1 MNFLYPNML
10 WCLFALAIPIVIHL
24 FNFRRHK
31 IVYFSNTATL
41 KTIEQ
46 ENAKTK
52 KLKYIIALIMRM
64 LFIAGLVFA
73 FAYPYNPEQKLRTDD
88 ADNLVAV
95 YIDNSMSMHSQSSE
109 ISLIEDARSSARKMV
124 SNISPSQRFVLLTN
138 SHQPDNEYPMN
149 QDEMLMSVDAMQ
161 TEASPLMFN
170 NLYENLQMIMKRNC
184 FESASLFMYSDFQ
197 ENMMN
202 MEGLVADSAIQIVAM
217 PLASDYQQNIYI
229 DTVWLSSP
237 ILQKGLANEINVRI
251 VNESGKEINGLPV
264 NFEIDGK
271 SVAFNTIDI
280 PTNGKNDV
288 AMQFIINDDNH
299 GFISGTDAIHRVSS
313 YPASVSI
320 NDYPITFDDTYNFV
334 LNVRPIIK
342 IVELT
347 SNDSD
352 VKTRFIAS
360 QPSSPIVT
368 LFSNDSLFD
377 YHSVDPRRIDQQYL
391 SDCQMI
397 IIDGDANL
405 NETMWQTI
413 RDFANDGGSVVVFP
427 SEVFEGSNNS
437 EFSNDTLSIS
447 TIAFQHPFFDD
458 IFVNIPNNAD
468 LPKVYKHVQIDKKRF
483 HNTLSL
489 ISLQNGTSFFT
500 LSKIGSGNIFCFASQ
515 LGKDWTNFADNSLF
529 VPIMYKI
536 AMLGGQMSRLSY
548 TLGVDKDLT
557 INDLTAFSEGDIR
570 IHDEKGN
577 LEMIPM
583 VEMRNN
589 RALIRLYD
597 ELPGAGFYT
606 INKGDE
612 VIETTAWNDNRKE
625 SKMKF
630 LDREEVDKL
639 LKDKGLNVLAVMK
652 ANEIHSDDVM
662 EMMVRRSML
671 WKSFILLSLITMLI
685 EILVLRFWK

>member
-1 MNFLYPNML
+1 ML
-10 WCLFALAIPIVIHL
+10 FGLFALAIPIIIHL

-52 KLKYIIALIMRM
+52 KLKYIISLIMRM

-73 FAYPYNPEQKLRTDD
+73 FAYPYNPEQKLKVDD

-109 ISLIEDARSSARKMV
+109 ISLIEDARASARKIV

-138 SHQPDNEYPMN
+138 SRQPDNEYPMN
-149 QDEMLMSVDAMQ
+149 QDEMLMSIDAMQ
-161 TEASPLMFN
+161 TEASSMSFN
-170 NLYENLQMIMKRNC
+170 NLYENLQMIMKRNG
-184 FESASLFMYSDFQ
+184 FKSASLFMYSDFQ
-197 ENMMN
+197 DNMMSVD
-202 MEGLVADSAIQIVAM
+202 GLVADSAIQLVAM
-217 PLASDYQQNIYI
+217 PLKSDYQQNIYI

-237 ILQKGLANEINVRI
+237 ILQKGLANEINVRV
-251 VNESGKEINGLPV
+251 VNESGKDINGLPV

-280 PTNGKNDV
+280 PANGKNEV
-288 AMQFIINDDNH
+288 AMQFVLHD
-299 GFISGTDAIHRVSS
+299 SGENNAT
-313 YPASVSI
+313 VSI

-342 IVELT
+342 IVEL
-347 SNDSD
+347 SAGVGDLSI
-352 VKTRFIAS
+352 K
-360 QPSSPIVT
+360 T

-377 YHSVDPRRIDQQYL
+377 YQVMNPYRIDQQYL
-391 SDCQMI
+391 SDCQMVVV
-397 IIDGDANL
+397 DGEANL

-413 RDFANDGGSVVVFP
+413 IDFANNGGSVVVFP
-427 SEVFEGSNNS
+427 SEVSDKSNLS
-437 EFSNDTLSIS
+437 DDTLSIS
-447 TIAFQHPFFDD
+447 TISSHHEFFSD

-468 LPKVYKHVQIDKKRF
+468 LPRVYKHVQIDKKRF
-483 HNTLSL
+483 SNTLTL

-500 LSKIGSGNIFCFASQ
+500 LSKIGGGNVFSFASQ
-515 LGKDWTNFADNSLF
+515 FGKDWTNFADNALF
-529 VPIMYKI
+529 VPIMYKV
-536 AMLGGQMSRLSY
+536 AMLGGLGRLSY
-548 TLGVDKDLT
+548 TLGVDKDIL
-557 INDLTAFSEGDIR
+557 INDLTAFSDGDVRIR
-570 IHDEKGN
+570 DAQGSF
-577 LEMIPM
+577 EMIPI

-606 INKGDE
+606 VNKGDE
-612 VIETTAWNDNRKE
+612 VIETTAWNDSRKE

-652 ANEIHSDDVM
+652 ADEIHSNDMM

-671 WKSFILLSLITMLI
+671 WKSFIILALISLLI

>member
-1 MNFLYPNML
+1 MIFMRFLYPNML
-10 WCLFALAIPIVIHL
+10 FGLLALAIPIIIHL

-31 IVYFSNTATL
+31 VVYFSNTATL

-73 FAYPYNPEQKLRTDD
+73 FAYPYNPEQKLKTDD

-109 ISLIEDARSSARKMV
+109 ISLIEDARSSARALV
-124 SNISPSQRFVLLTN
+124 SNISPSQRFVLLNN
-138 SHQPDNEYPMN
+138 SRQLDNEYPMN
-149 QDEMLMSVDAMQ
+149 QDEMLMSIDAMQ

-170 NLYENLQMIMKRNC
+170 NLYENMQMIMKRNG
-184 FESASLFMYSDFQ
+184 FKSVSLFMYSDFQ

-202 MEGLVADSAIQIVAM
+202 MEGLVADSAIQLVVM

-237 ILQKGLANEINVRI
+237 ILQKGLANEINVRV
-251 VNESGKEINGLPV
+251 VNESGKDINGLPV

-280 PTNGKNDV
+280 PANGKNDI
-288 AMQFIINDDNH
+288 AMQFVL
-299 GFISGTDAIHRVSS
+299 GTDAIHRVSS
-313 YPASVSI
+313 YPATVSI

-347 SNDSD
+347 GVETHHGTSIQS
-352 VKTRFIAS
+352 I
-360 QPSSPIVT
+360 SPIAT

-377 YHSVDPRRIDQQYL
+377 YNVMNPYRIDQQYL
-391 SDCQMI
+391 ADCQMV

-405 NETMWQTI
+405 NETMWQNI
-413 RDFANDGGSVVVFP
+413 IDFANDGGSVVIFP
-427 SEVFEGSNNS
+427 SEVS
-437 EFSNDTLSIS
+437 EHYESSDFSDDTLSIS
-447 TIAFQHPFFDD
+447 TIASQHEFFND

-468 LPKVYKHVQIDKKRF
+468 FPKVYKHVQIDKKRF
-483 HNTLSL
+483 VNTLTL

-515 LGKDWTNFADNSLF
+515 LSKDWTNFSDNSLF

-536 AMLGGQMSRLSY
+536 AMLGGQMGRLSY
-548 TLGVDKDLT
+548 TLGVDKDIT
-557 INDLTAFSEGDIR
+557 INNLNAFSEGDIR
-570 IHDEKGN
+570 IRDAQGN
-577 LEMIPM
+577 FEMIPM

-597 ELPGAGFYT
+597 ELPGAGIYT

-630 LDREEVDKL
+630 LDREEIDKL
-639 LKDKGLNVLAVMK
+639 LQYNGLNVLAVMK
-652 ANEIHSDDVM
+652 SDEIRSADVM
-662 EMMVRRSML
+662 ETMVRRSML
-671 WKSFILLSLITMLI
+671 WKSFILISLITLLI

>member
-1 MNFLYPNML
+1 MSFLYPNML
-10 WCLFALAIPIVIHL
+10 WCLFALAIPIIIHL

-73 FAYPYNPEQKLRTDD
+73 FAYPYNPEQKLKTDD

-95 YIDNSMSMHSQSSE
+95 YIDNSMSMHSQSSD
-109 ISLIEDARSSARKMV
+109 ISLIEDARASARALV

-138 SHQPDNEYPMN
+138 SRQLDNEYPMN
-149 QDEMLMSVDAMQ
+149 QDEMLMSIDAMQ
-161 TEASPLMFN
+161 TEASPLTFN
-170 NLYENLQMIMKRNC
+170 NLYENLQMIMKRNG
-184 FESASLFMYSDFQ
+184 FKSASLFMYSDFQ

-202 MEGLVADSAIQIVAM
+202 MDDLVADSAIQIVAM

-237 ILQKGLANEINVRI
+237 VLQTGLANEVNARI
-251 VNESGKEINGLPV
+251 VNESAKDVNGLPV
-264 NFEIDGK
+264 YLEIAGS
-271 SVAFNTIDI
+271 SVAFTTVDI
-280 PTNGKNDV
+280 SANGKNEV
-288 AMQFIINDDNH
+288 AMQFVLNE
-299 GFISGTDAIHRVSS
+299 SGEKDAT
-313 YPASVSI
+313 VSI
-320 NDYPITFDDTYNFV
+320 NDYPITFDDAYNFV

-342 IVELT
+342 IVELST
-347 SNDSD
+347 GTGDLA
-352 VKTRFIAS
+352 I
-360 QPSSPIVT
+360 QT
-368 LFSNDSLFD
+368 LFENDSLFD
-377 YHSVDPRRIDQQYL
+377 YHNVDPRRIDQQYL

-397 IIDGDANL
+397 IVDSDANL
-405 NETMWQTI
+405 NEIMWQSI
-413 RDFANDGGSVVVFP
+413 IDFAYNGGSVVVFP
-427 SEVFEGSNNS
+427 LETSDNSNSS

-447 TIAFQHPFFDD
+447 HVASQHEFFSD

-468 LPKVYKHVQIDKKRF
+468 LPNVYKHVQIDKKRF
-483 HNTLSL
+483 SNTLTL

-500 LSKIGSGNIFCFASQ
+500 LSKIGNGNIYCFASQ

-536 AMLGGQMSRLSY
+536 AMLGGQMNRLSY
-548 TLGVDKDLT
+548 TLGVDKDIT

-570 IHDEKGN
+570 IRDDKGN
-577 LEMIPM
+577 FEMIPM

-606 INKGDE
+606 INKGDD
-612 VIETTAWNDNRKE
+612 VIETTAWNENRKE

-630 LDREEVDKL
+630 LDRGEVDKL
-639 LKDKGLNVLAVMK
+639 LKDNGLNVLAVMK
-652 ANEIHSDDVM
+652 ADEIHSDDVM
-662 EMMVRRSML
+662 EMMIRRSML

>member
-1 MNFLYPNML
+1 ML
-10 WCLFALAIPIVIHL
+10 FGLFALAIPIIIHL

-52 KLKYIIALIMRM
+52 KLKYIISLIMRM

-73 FAYPYNPEQKLRTDD
+73 FAYPYNPEQKLKVDD

-109 ISLIEDARSSARKMV
+109 ISLIEDARASARKIV

-138 SHQPDNEYPMN
+138 SRQPDNEYPMN
-149 QDEMLMSVDAMQ
+149 QDEMLMSIDAMQ
-161 TEASPLMFN
+161 TEASPMSFN
-170 NLYENLQMIMKRNC
+170 NLYENLQMIMKRNG
-184 FESASLFMYSDFQ
+184 FKSASLFMYSDFQ
-197 ENMMN
+197 DNMMRVD
-202 MEGLVADSAIQIVAM
+202 GLVADSAIQLVAM
-217 PLASDYQQNIYI
+217 PLKSDYQQNIYI

-237 ILQKGLANEINVRI
+237 ILQKGLANEINVRV
-251 VNESGKEINGLPV
+251 VNESGKDINGLPV

-280 PTNGKNDV
+280 PANGKNEV
-288 AMQFIINDDNH
+288 AMQFVLHD
-299 GFISGTDAIHRVSS
+299 SGENNAT
-313 YPASVSI
+313 VSI

-342 IVELT
+342 IVEL
-347 SNDSD
+347 SAGVGDLSI
-352 VKTRFIAS
+352 K
-360 QPSSPIVT
+360 T

-377 YHSVDPRRIDQQYL
+377 YQVMNPYRIDQQYL
-391 SDCQMI
+391 SDCQMVVV
-397 IIDGDANL
+397 DGDANL

-413 RDFANDGGSVVVFP
+413 IDFANNGGSVVVFP
-427 SEVFEGSNNS
+427 SEVSDKSNLS
-437 EFSNDTLSIS
+437 DDTLSIS
-447 TIAFQHPFFDD
+447 TISSHHDFFSD

-468 LPKVYKHVQIDKKRF
+468 LPRVYKHVQIDKKRF
-483 HNTLSL
+483 YNTLTL

-500 LSKIGSGNIFCFASQ
+500 LSKIGGGNVFSFASQ
-515 LGKDWTNFADNSLF
+515 FGKDWTNFADNALF
-529 VPIMYKI
+529 VPIMYKV
-536 AMLGGQMSRLSY
+536 AMLGGQMGRLSY
-548 TLGVDKDLT
+548 TLGVDKDIL
-557 INDLTAFSEGDIR
+557 INDLTAFSDGDVRIR
-570 IHDEKGN
+570 DAQGSF
-577 LEMIPM
+577 EMIPI

-606 INKGDE
+606 VNKGDE
-612 VIETTAWNDNRKE
+612 VIETTAWNDSRKE

-652 ANEIHSDDVM
+652 ADEIHSNDMM

-671 WKSFILLSLITMLI
+671 WKSFIILALISLLI

>member
-1 MNFLYPNML
+1 ML
-10 WCLFALAIPIVIHL
+10 FGLFALAIPIIIHL

-52 KLKYIIALIMRM
+52 KLKYIISLIMRM

-73 FAYPYNPEQKLRTDD
+73 FAYPYNPEQKLKTDD

-109 ISLIEDARSSARKMV
+109 ISLIEDARASARKIV

-138 SHQPDNEYPMN
+138 SRQPDNEYPMN
-149 QDEMLMSVDAMQ
+149 QDEMLMSIDAIQ
-161 TEASPLMFN
+161 TEASPMSLN
-170 NLYENLQMIMKRNC
+170 NLYENLQMIMKRNG
-184 FESASLFMYSDFQ
+184 FKSASLFMYSDFQ
-197 ENMMN
+197 DNMMSVD
-202 MEGLVADSAIQIVAM
+202 GLVADSAIQLVAM
-217 PLASDYQQNIYI
+217 PLKSDYQQNIYI

-237 ILQKGLANEINVRI
+237 ILQKGLANEINVRV
-251 VNESGKEINGLPV
+251 VNESGKDINGLPV

-280 PTNGKNDV
+280 PANGKNEV
-288 AMQFIINDDNH
+288 AMQFVLHD
-299 GFISGTDAIHRVSS
+299 SGENNAT
-313 YPASVSI
+313 VSI

-342 IVELT
+342 IVEL
-347 SNDSD
+347 SAGVGDLSI
-352 VKTRFIAS
+352 K
-360 QPSSPIVT
+360 T

-377 YHSVDPRRIDQQYL
+377 YQVMNPYRIDQQYL
-391 SDCQMI
+391 SDCQMVVV
-397 IIDGDANL
+397 DGDANL

-413 RDFANDGGSVVVFP
+413 IDFANNGGSVVVFP
-427 SEVFEGSNNS
+427 SEVSDKSNLS
-437 EFSNDTLSIS
+437 DDTLSIS
-447 TIAFQHPFFDD
+447 TISSHHEFFSD

-468 LPKVYKHVQIDKKRF
+468 LPRVYKHVQIDKKRF
-483 HNTLSL
+483 SNTLTL

-500 LSKIGSGNIFCFASQ
+500 LSKIGGGNVFSFASQ
-515 LGKDWTNFADNSLF
+515 FGKDWTNFADNALF
-529 VPIMYKI
+529 VPIMYKV
-536 AMLGGQMSRLSY
+536 AMLGGQMGRLSY
-548 TLGVDKDLT
+548 TLGVDKDIL
-557 INDLTAFSEGDIR
+557 INDLTAFSDGDVRIR
-570 IHDEKGN
+570 DAQGSF
-577 LEMIPM
+577 EMIPI

-606 INKGDE
+606 VNKGDE
-612 VIETTAWNDNRKE
+612 VIETTAWNDSRKE

-630 LDREEVDKL
+630 LDREEVEKL

-652 ANEIHSDDVM
+652 ADEIHSNDMM

-671 WKSFILLSLITMLI
+671 WKSFIILALISLLI

>member
-1 MNFLYPNML
+1 MSFLYPNIL
-10 WCLFALAIPIVIHL
+10 WCLFALAIPIIIHL

-73 FAYPYNPEQKLRTDD
+73 FAYPYNPEQKLKTDD

-95 YIDNSMSMHSQSSE
+95 YIDNSMSMQSQSSE
-109 ISLIEDARSSARKMV
+109 ISLIEDARASARKIV

-138 SHQPDNEYPMN
+138 SRQPDNEYPMN
-149 QDEMLMSVDAMQ
+149 QDEMLMSIDAMQ
-161 TEASPLMFN
+161 TESSPMSFN
-170 NLYENLQMIMKRNC
+170 NLYENLQMIMKRNG
-184 FESASLFMYSDFQ
+184 FKSASLFMYSDFQ
-197 ENMMN
+197 DNMMN
-202 MEGLVADSAIQIVAM
+202 MDGLVADSAIQLVAM
-217 PLASDYQQNIYI
+217 PLKSDYQQNIYI

-237 ILQKGLANEINVRI
+237 VLQSGLANEVNARI
-251 VNESGKEINGLPV
+251 VNESAKDVNGLPV
-264 NFEIDGK
+264 YLEIAGS
-271 SVAFNTIDI
+271 SVAFTTVDI
-280 PTNGKNDV
+280 PANGKNDI
-288 AMQFIINDDNH
+288 AMQFVLNE
-299 GFISGTDAIHRVSS
+299 SGEKNAT
-313 YPASVSI
+313 VSI
-320 NDYPITFDDTYNFV
+320 NDYPITFDDIYNFV

-342 IVELT
+342 IVEL
-347 SNDSD
+347 SAGAGDLA
-352 VKTRFIAS
+352 I
-360 QPSSPIVT
+360 QT
-368 LFSNDSLFD
+368 LFENDSLFE
-377 YHSVDPRRIDQQYL
+377 YHTISPYRIDQQSL
-391 SDCQMI
+391 SDCQMV

-413 RDFANDGGSVVVFP
+413 IDFANDGGSVIVFP
-427 SEVFEGSNNS
+427 SEGSEHSNVS

-447 TIAFQHPFFDD
+447 TIASHHEFFND

-468 LPKVYKHVQIDKKRF
+468 LPKVFKHVQIDKKRF
-483 HNTLSL
+483 SNSLML

-500 LSKIGSGNIFCFASQ
+500 LSKIGRGNVFCFASQ
-515 LGKDWTNFADNSLF
+515 LGKDWTNFADNALF

-536 AMLGGQMSRLSY
+536 AMLGGQMSQLSY
-548 TLGVDKDLT
+548 TLGVDKDIM
-557 INDLTAFSEGDIR
+557 INDLTAFSEGDVRIR
-570 IHDEKGN
+570 DAQGN
-577 LEMIPM
+577 FEMIPM
-583 VEMRNN
+583 VDMRNN

-612 VIETTAWNDNRKE
+612 VIETTAWNDSRKE

-630 LDREEVDKL
+630 SDREEVDKI
-639 LKDKGLNVLAVMK
+639 LKDNGLNVLAVMK
-652 ANEIHSDDVM
+652 ADEIHSNDVM

-671 WKSFILLSLITMLI
+671 WKSFILLSLISLLI

>member
-1 MNFLYPNML
+1 MSFLYPNML
-10 WCLFALAIPIVIHL
+10 WCLFALAIPIIIHL

-64 LFIAGLVFA
+64 LFTAGLVFA
-73 FAYPYNPEQKLRTDD
+73 FAYPYNPEQKLKTDD

-109 ISLIEDARSSARKMV
+109 ISLIEDARSSARALV
-124 SNISPSQRFVLLTN
+124 SNTSPSQRFVLLTN
-138 SHQPDNEYPMN
+138 SRQLDNEYPMN
-149 QDEMLMSVDAMQ
+149 QDEMLMSIDAMQ
-161 TEASPLMFN
+161 TEASPLTFN
-170 NLYENLQMIMKRNC
+170 NLYENLQMIMKRNG
-184 FESASLFMYSDFQ
+184 FKSASLFIYSDFQ

-202 MEGLVADSAIQIVAM
+202 MDGLVADSAIQIVAM

-237 ILQKGLANEINVRI
+237 VLQTELANEVNVRV
-251 VNESGKEINGLPV
+251 VNESAKDVNGLPV
-264 NFEIDGK
+264 YLEIAGS
-271 SVAFNTIDI
+271 SVAFTTVDI
-280 PTNGKNDV
+280 PANGKNEV
-288 AMQFIINDDNH
+288 SMQFVLNE
-299 GFISGTDAIHRVSS
+299 SGEKDAT
-313 YPASVSI
+313 VSI

-342 IVELT
+342 IVELST
-347 SNDSD
+347 GTGDLA
-352 VKTRFIAS
+352 I
-360 QPSSPIVT
+360 QT
-368 LFSNDSLFD
+368 LFENDSLFD
-377 YHSVDPRRIDQQYL
+377 YHYVDPRRIDQQYL

-397 IIDGDANL
+397 IVDGDANL

-413 RDFANDGGSVVVFP
+413 IDFANDGGSVVMFP
-427 SEVFEGSNNS
+427 SENSDNSNVS

-447 TIAFQHPFFDD
+447 HIASQHEFFSD

-468 LPKVYKHVQIDKKRF
+468 LPNVYKHVQIDKKRF
-483 HNTLSL
+483 SNTLTL

-500 LSKIGSGNIFCFASQ
+500 LSKIGSGNIFNFASQ
-515 LGKDWTNFADNSLF
+515 LGKDWTNFADNSLL
-529 VPIMYKI
+529 VPIMYKV
-536 AMLGGQMSRLSY
+536 AMLGGQMNRLSY
-548 TLGVDKDLT
+548 TLGVDKDIT

-570 IHDEKGN
+570 IRDDRGN
-577 LEMIPM
+577 FEMIPM

-606 INKGDE
+606 INKGDD

-625 SKMKF
+625 SKMNF

-639 LKDKGLNVLAVMK
+639 LKDNGLNVLAVMK
-652 ANEIHSDDVM
+652 ADEIHSNDVM

>member
-1 MNFLYPNML
+1 ML
-10 WCLFALAIPIVIHL
+10 FGLFALAIPIIIHL

-52 KLKYIIALIMRM
+52 KLKYIISLIMRM

-73 FAYPYNPEQKLRTDD
+73 FAYPYNPEQKLKVDD

-109 ISLIEDARSSARKMV
+109 ISLIEDARASARKIV

-138 SHQPDNEYPMN
+138 SRQPDNEYPMN
-149 QDEMLMSVDAMQ
+149 QDEMLMSIDAMQ
-161 TEASPLMFN
+161 TEASPMSFN
-170 NLYENLQMIMKRNC
+170 NLYENLQMIMKRNG
-184 FESASLFMYSDFQ
+184 FKSASLFMYSDFQ
-197 ENMMN
+197 DNMMIVD
-202 MEGLVADSAIQIVAM
+202 GLVADSAIQLVAM
-217 PLASDYQQNIYI
+217 PLKSDYQQNTYI

-237 ILQKGLANEINVRI
+237 ILQKGLANEINVRV
-251 VNESGKEINGLPV
+251 VNESGKDINGLPV

-271 SVAFNTIDI
+271 SVAFNTIDV
-280 PTNGKNDV
+280 PANGKNEV
-288 AMQFIINDDNH
+288 AMQFVLHD
-299 GFISGTDAIHRVSS
+299 SGENNAT
-313 YPASVSI
+313 VSI

-342 IVELT
+342 IVEL
-347 SNDSD
+347 SAGVGDLSI
-352 VKTRFIAS
+352 K
-360 QPSSPIVT
+360 T

-377 YHSVDPRRIDQQYL
+377 YQVMNPYRIDQQYL
-391 SDCQMI
+391 SDCQMVVV
-397 IIDGDANL
+397 DGDANL

-413 RDFANDGGSVVVFP
+413 IDFANNGGSVVVFP
-427 SEVFEGSNNS
+427 SEVSDKSNLS
-437 EFSNDTLSIS
+437 DDTLSIS
-447 TIAFQHPFFDD
+447 TISSHHEFFSD

-483 HNTLSL
+483 SNTLTL

-500 LSKIGSGNIFCFASQ
+500 LSKIGGGNVFSFASQ
-515 LGKDWTNFADNSLF
+515 FGKDWTNFADNALF
-529 VPIMYKI
+529 VPIMYKV
-536 AMLGGQMSRLSY
+536 AMLGGQMGRLSY
-548 TLGVDKDLT
+548 TLGVDKDIL
-557 INDLTAFSEGDIR
+557 INDLTAFSDGDVRIR
-570 IHDEKGN
+570 DAQGSF
-577 LEMIPM
+577 EMIPI

-612 VIETTAWNDNRKE
+612 IIDKTAWNDNRKE

-639 LKDKGLNVLAVMK
+639 LKDNSLNVLAVMK
-652 ANEIHSDDVM
+652 SDEIHSNDVM
-662 EMMVRRSML
+662 EMMIHRSMM
-671 WKSFILLSLITMLI
+671 WKSFILLSLISLLI

>member
-1 MNFLYPNML
+1 M
-10 WCLFALAIPIVIHL
+10 
-24 FNFRRHK
+24 
-31 IVYFSNTATL
+31 YFSNTATL

-73 FAYPYNPEQKLRTDD
+73 FAYPYNPEQKLKTDD

-95 YIDNSMSMHSQSSE
+95 YIDNSMSMHGQSSE
-109 ISLIEDARSSARKMV
+109 ISLIEDARSSARALV

-138 SHQPDNEYPMN
+138 SRQLDNEYPMN
-149 QDEMLMSVDAMQ
+149 QDEMLMSIDAMQ
-161 TEASPLMFN
+161 TEASPLTFN
-170 NLYENLQMIMKRNC
+170 NLYENLQMIMKRNG
-184 FESASLFMYSDFQ
+184 FKSASLFVYSDFQ

-202 MEGLVADSAIQIVAM
+202 MDGLVADSAIQIVAM
-217 PLASDYQQNIYI
+217 PLKSDYQQNIYI

-237 ILQKGLANEINVRI
+237 ILQKDLANEINVRV
-251 VNESGKEINGLPV
+251 VNESEKDINGLPV

-280 PTNGKNDV
+280 HANGKNDI
-288 AMQFIINDDNH
+288 AMQFVLIE
-299 GFISGTDAIHRVSS
+299 SGEKTAV
-313 YPASVSI
+313 VSI

-342 IVELT
+342 IVELST
-347 SNDSD
+347 S
-352 VKTRFIAS
+352 TGCLAI
-360 QPSSPIVT
+360 QT

-377 YHSVDPRRIDQQYL
+377 YHVMNPYRIDQQYL
-391 SDCQMI
+391 YDCKMV

-405 NETMWQTI
+405 NETMWKEI
-413 RDFANDGGSVVVFP
+413 VDFANNGGSVVVFP
-427 SEVFEGSNNS
+427 SEVSAQSEVS

-447 TIAFQHPFFDD
+447 TIASNHEFFND
-458 IFVNIPNNAD
+458 IFVNIPHNAD

-483 HNTLSL
+483 SNTLTL

-500 LSKIGSGNIFCFASQ
+500 LSKIGSGTIFSFASQ

-536 AMLGGQMSRLSY
+536 AMLGGQMGRLSY
-548 TLGVDKDLT
+548 TLGIDKDII

-570 IHDEKGN
+570 IRDAQGN
-577 LEMIPM
+577 FEMIPM

-589 RALIRLYD
+589 RALMRLYD

-612 VIETTAWNDNRKE
+612 IIETTAWNDNRKE

-630 LDREEVDKL
+630 LDREEIDKL
-639 LKDKGLNVLAVMK
+639 LKDNGLNVLAVMK
-652 ANEIHSDDVM
+652 ADEIHSDDVM
-662 EMMVRRSML
+662 EMMIRRSMM

>member
-1 MNFLYPNML
+1 ML
-10 WCLFALAIPIVIHL
+10 FGLFALAIPIIIHL

-52 KLKYIIALIMRM
+52 KLKYIISLIMRM

-73 FAYPYNPEQKLRTDD
+73 FAYSYNPEQKLKVDD

-109 ISLIEDARSSARKMV
+109 ISLIEDARASARKIV

-138 SHQPDNEYPMN
+138 SRQPDNEYPMN
-149 QDEMLMSVDAMQ
+149 QDEMLMSIDAMQ
-161 TEASPLMFN
+161 TEASPMSFN
-170 NLYENLQMIMKRNC
+170 NLYENLQMIMKRNG
-184 FESASLFMYSDFQ
+184 FKSASLFMYSDFQ
-197 ENMMN
+197 DNMMSVD
-202 MEGLVADSAIQIVAM
+202 GLVADSAIQLVAM
-217 PLASDYQQNIYI
+217 PLKSDYQQNIYI

-237 ILQKGLANEINVRI
+237 ILQKGLANEINVRV
-251 VNESGKEINGLPV
+251 VNESGKDINGLPV

-280 PTNGKNDV
+280 PANGKNEV
-288 AMQFIINDDNH
+288 AMQFVLHD
-299 GFISGTDAIHRVSS
+299 SGENNAT
-313 YPASVSI
+313 VSI

-342 IVELT
+342 IVEL
-347 SNDSD
+347 SAGVGDLSI
-352 VKTRFIAS
+352 K
-360 QPSSPIVT
+360 T

-377 YHSVDPRRIDQQYL
+377 YQVMNPYRIDQQFL
-391 SDCQMI
+391 SDCQMVVV
-397 IIDGDANL
+397 DGEANL
-405 NETMWQTI
+405 NETMWKTI
-413 RDFANDGGSVVVFP
+413 IDFANNGGSVVVFP
-427 SEVFEGSNNS
+427 SEVSDKSNLS
-437 EFSNDTLSIS
+437 DDTLSIS
-447 TIAFQHPFFDD
+447 TISSHHEFFSD

-483 HNTLSL
+483 SNTLTL

-500 LSKIGSGNIFCFASQ
+500 LSKIGGGNVFGFASQ
-515 LGKDWTNFADNSLF
+515 FGKDWTNFADNALF
-529 VPIMYKI
+529 VPIMYKV
-536 AMLGGQMSRLSY
+536 AMLGGQMGRLSY
-548 TLGVDKDLT
+548 TLGVDKDIL
-557 INDLTAFSEGDIR
+557 INDLTAFSDGDVRIR
-570 IHDEKGN
+570 DAQGGF
-577 LEMIPM
+577 EMIPI

-606 INKGDE
+606 VNKGDE
-612 VIETTAWNDNRKE
+612 VIETTAWNDSRKE

-652 ANEIHSDDVM
+652 ADEIHSNDMM

-671 WKSFILLSLITMLI
+671 WKSFIILALISLLI
-685 EILVLRFWK
+685 EILVF

>member
-1 MNFLYPNML
+1 MRFLYPNIL
-10 WCLFALAIPIVIHL
+10 WCLFALAIPIIIHL

-64 LFIAGLVFA
+64 LFVAGLVFA
-73 FAYPYNPEQKLRTDD
+73 FAYPYNPEQKLKTDD

-109 ISLIEDARSSARKMV
+109 FSLIEDARASARALV

-138 SHQPDNEYPMN
+138 SRQLDNEYPMN
-149 QDEMLMSVDAMQ
+149 QDEMLMSIDAMQ
-161 TEASPLMFN
+161 TEASPLTFN
-170 NLYENLQMIMKRNC
+170 NLYENLQMIMKRNG
-184 FESASLFMYSDFQ
+184 FKSASLFMYSDFQ
-197 ENMMN
+197 DNMMD
-202 MEGLVADSAIQIVAM
+202 MDGLVADSAIQLVAM

-237 ILQKGLANEINVRI
+237 ILQKGLANEINVRVI
-251 VNESGKEINGLPV
+251 NESAKDINGLPV

-280 PTNGKNDV
+280 HANGKNEV
-288 AMQFIINDDNH
+288 AMQFVLNE
-299 GFISGTDAIHRVSS
+299 SGEKTA
-313 YPASVSI
+313 AVSI
-320 NDYPITFDDTYNFV
+320 NDYPITFDDAYNFV
-334 LNVRPIIK
+334 LSVRPIIK
-342 IVELT
+342 IVEL
-347 SNDSD
+347 SD
-352 VKTRFIAS
+352 AAGDLAI
-360 QPSSPIVT
+360 QT

-377 YHSVDPRRIDQQYL
+377 FHIMNPYRIDQQYL
-391 SDCQMI
+391 SDCQMVI
-397 IIDGDANL
+397 VDGDANL

-413 RDFANDGGSVVVFP
+413 IDFANDGGSVVVFP
-427 SEVFEGSNNS
+427 SDVS
-437 EFSNDTLSIS
+437 EIYDDTLSIS
-447 TIAFQHPFFDD
+447 AIASQHAFFSD

-468 LPKVYKHVQIDKKRF
+468 LPKVYKHAQIDKKQF
-483 HNTLSL
+483 SNTLTL
-489 ISLQNGTSFFT
+489 ISLQNATSFFT
-500 LSKIGSGNIFCFASQ
+500 LSKIGSGNVFSFASQ
-515 LGKDWTNFADNSLF
+515 LGKEWTNFADNSLF

-536 AMLGGQMSRLSY
+536 AMTGGQMSRLSY
-548 TLGVDKDLT
+548 TLGADKDIT

-570 IHDEKGN
+570 IRDEKGN
-577 LEMIPM
+577 FEMIPM

-630 LDREEVDKL
+630 LDREEVDKI
-639 LKDKGLNVLAVMK
+639 LKDNGLNVLAVMK
-652 ANEIHSDDVM
+652 ADEIHSNDVM
-662 EMMVRRSML
+662 EMMVRRSMM
-671 WKSFILLSLITMLI
+671 WKSFIILSLISLLI

>member
-1 MNFLYPNML
+1 MSFLYPNML
-10 WCLFALAIPIVIHL
+10 WCLFALAIPIIIHL

-73 FAYPYNPEQKLRTDD
+73 FAYPYNPEQKLKTDD

-109 ISLIEDARSSARKMV
+109 ISLIEDARSSARALV

-138 SHQPDNEYPMN
+138 SRQIGNEYPMN
-149 QDEMLMSVDAMQ
+149 QDEMLMSIDAMQ

-170 NLYENLQMIMKRNC
+170 NLYENLQMIMKRNG
-184 FESASLFMYSDFQ
+184 FKSASLFMYSDFQ

-202 MEGLVADSAIQIVAM
+202 MDGLAADSAIQIVAM
-217 PLASDYQQNIYI
+217 PLKSDYQQNIYI

-237 ILQKGLANEINVRI
+237 VLQTGLANEVNVRV
-251 VNESGKEINGLPV
+251 VNEIAKDVNGLPV
-264 NFEIDGK
+264 YLEIAGS
-271 SVAFNTIDI
+271 SVAFTTVDI
-280 PTNGKNDV
+280 PANGKNEV
-288 AMQFIINDDNH
+288 SMQFVLND
-299 GFISGTDAIHRVSS
+299 SGEKDAT
-313 YPASVSI
+313 VSI

-334 LNVRPIIK
+334 LNVRPVIK
-342 IVELT
+342 IVELSIGT
-347 SNDSD
+347 GDLA
-352 VKTRFIAS
+352 I
-360 QPSSPIVT
+360 QT
-368 LFSNDSLFD
+368 LFENDSLFD
-377 YHSVDPRRIDQQYL
+377 YHYVDPRRIDQQYL
-391 SDCQMI
+391 TDCQMI
-397 IIDGDANL
+397 IVDGDANL

-413 RDFANDGGSVVVFP
+413 IDFANDGGSVVVFP
-427 SEVFEGSNNS
+427 SENSDNSNVS
-437 EFSNDTLSIS
+437 EFSNDTISIS
-447 TIAFQHPFFDD
+447 HIASQHEFFSD

-468 LPKVYKHVQIDKKRF
+468 LPNVYKHVQIDKKRF
-483 HNTLSL
+483 YNTLTL

-500 LSKIGSGNIFCFASQ
+500 LSKIGSGNIFNFASQ

-536 AMLGGQMSRLSY
+536 AMLGGQMNRLSY
-548 TLGVDKDLT
+548 TLGVDKDIT
-557 INDLTAFSEGDIR
+557 INDLTAFSEDDIR
-570 IHDEKGN
+570 IRDDKGN
-577 LEMIPM
+577 FEMIPM

-606 INKGDE
+606 INKGDD
-612 VIETTAWNDNRKE
+612 VIETTAWNENRKE

-630 LDREEVDKL
+630 LDRGEVDKL
-639 LKDKGLNVLAVMK
+639 LKDNGLNVLAVMK
-652 ANEIHSDDVM
+652 ADEIHSNDVM

>member
-1 MNFLYPNML
+1 ML
-10 WCLFALAIPIVIHL
+10 FGLFALAIPIIIHL

-52 KLKYIIALIMRM
+52 KLKYIISLIMRM

-73 FAYPYNPEQKLRTDD
+73 FAYPYNPEQKLKVDD

-109 ISLIEDARSSARKMV
+109 ISLIEDARASARKIV

-138 SHQPDNEYPMN
+138 SRQPDNEYPMN
-149 QDEMLMSVDAMQ
+149 QDEMLMSIDAMQ
-161 TEASPLMFN
+161 TEASPMSFN
-170 NLYENLQMIMKRNC
+170 NLYENLQMIMKRNG
-184 FESASLFMYSDFQ
+184 FKSASLFMYSDFQ
-197 ENMMN
+197 DNMMRVD
-202 MEGLVADSAIQIVAM
+202 GLVADSAIQLVAM
-217 PLASDYQQNIYI
+217 PLKSDYQQNIYI

-237 ILQKGLANEINVRI
+237 ILQKGLANEINVRV
-251 VNESGKEINGLPV
+251 VNESGKDINGLPV
-264 NFEIDGK
+264 NFEIDSK

-280 PTNGKNDV
+280 PANDKNEV
-288 AMQFIINDDNH
+288 AMQFVLHD
-299 GFISGTDAIHRVSS
+299 SGENNAT
-313 YPASVSI
+313 VSI

-342 IVELT
+342 IVEL
-347 SNDSD
+347 SAGVGDLSI
-352 VKTRFIAS
+352 K
-360 QPSSPIVT
+360 T

-377 YHSVDPRRIDQQYL
+377 YQVMNPYRIDQQYL
-391 SDCQMI
+391 SDCQMVVV
-397 IIDGDANL
+397 DGDANL

-413 RDFANDGGSVVVFP
+413 IDFANNGGSVVVFP
-427 SEVFEGSNNS
+427 SEVSDKSNLS
-437 EFSNDTLSIS
+437 DDTLSIS
-447 TIAFQHPFFDD
+447 TISSHHEFFSD

-468 LPKVYKHVQIDKKRF
+468 LPRVYKHVQIDKKRF
-483 HNTLSL
+483 YNTLTL

-500 LSKIGSGNIFCFASQ
+500 LSKIGGGNVFSFASQ
-515 LGKDWTNFADNSLF
+515 FGKDWTNFADNALF
-529 VPIMYKI
+529 VPIMYKV
-536 AMLGGQMSRLSY
+536 AMLGGQMGRLSY
-548 TLGVDKDLT
+548 TLGVDKDIL
-557 INDLTAFSEGDIR
+557 INDLTAFSDGDVRIR
-570 IHDEKGN
+570 DAQGSF
-577 LEMIPM
+577 EMIPM

-606 INKGDE
+606 VNKGDE
-612 VIETTAWNDNRKE
+612 VIETTAWNDSRKE

-652 ANEIHSDDVM
+652 ADEIHSNDMM

-671 WKSFILLSLITMLI
+671 WKSFIILALISLLI

>member
-1 MNFLYPNML
+1 ML
-10 WCLFALAIPIVIHL
+10 FGLFALAIPIIIHL

-52 KLKYIIALIMRM
+52 KLKYIISLIMRM

-73 FAYPYNPEQKLRTDD
+73 FAYPYNPEQKLKVDV

-109 ISLIEDARSSARKMV
+109 ISLIEDARASARKIV

-138 SHQPDNEYPMN
+138 SRQPDNEYPMN
-149 QDEMLMSVDAMQ
+149 QDEMLMSIDAMQ
-161 TEASPLMFN
+161 TEASPMSFN
-170 NLYENLQMIMKRNC
+170 NLYENLQMIMKRNG
-184 FESASLFMYSDFQ
+184 FKSASLFMYSDFQ
-197 ENMMN
+197 DNMMSVD
-202 MEGLVADSAIQIVAM
+202 GLVADSAIQLVAM
-217 PLASDYQQNIYI
+217 PLKSDYQQNIYI

-237 ILQKGLANEINVRI
+237 ILQKGLANEINVRV
-251 VNESGKEINGLPV
+251 VNESGKDINGLPV
-264 NFEIDGK
+264 NFEIDSK

-280 PTNGKNDV
+280 PANGKNEV
-288 AMQFIINDDNH
+288 AMQFVLHD
-299 GFISGTDAIHRVSS
+299 SGENNAT
-313 YPASVSI
+313 VSI

-342 IVELT
+342 IVEL
-347 SNDSD
+347 SAGVGDLSI
-352 VKTRFIAS
+352 K
-360 QPSSPIVT
+360 T

-377 YHSVDPRRIDQQYL
+377 YQVMNPYRIDQQYL
-391 SDCQMI
+391 SDCQMVVV
-397 IIDGDANL
+397 DGDANL

-413 RDFANDGGSVVVFP
+413 IDFANNGGSVVVFP
-427 SEVFEGSNNS
+427 SEVSDKSNLS
-437 EFSNDTLSIS
+437 DDTLSIS
-447 TIAFQHPFFDD
+447 TISSHHEFFSD

-483 HNTLSL
+483 SNTLTL

-500 LSKIGSGNIFCFASQ
+500 LSKIGGGNVFSFASQ
-515 LGKDWTNFADNSLF
+515 FGKDWTNFADNALF
-529 VPIMYKI
+529 VPIMYKV
-536 AMLGGQMSRLSY
+536 AMLGGQMGRLSY
-548 TLGVDKDLT
+548 TLGVDKDIL
-557 INDLTAFSEGDIR
+557 INDLTAFSDGDVRIR
-570 IHDEKGN
+570 DAQGSF
-577 LEMIPM
+577 EMIPI

-606 INKGDE
+606 VNKGDE
-612 VIETTAWNDNRKE
+612 VIETTAWNDSRKE

-652 ANEIHSDDVM
+652 ADEIHSNDMM

-671 WKSFILLSLITMLI
+671 WKSFIILALISLLI

>member
-1 MNFLYPNML
+1 M
-10 WCLFALAIPIVIHL
+10 
-24 FNFRRHK
+24 
-31 IVYFSNTATL
+31 YFSNTATL

-52 KLKYIIALIMRM
+52 KLKYIIALIMRV
-64 LFIAGLVFA
+64 LFIVGLVFA
-73 FAYPYNPEQKLRTDD
+73 FAYPYNPEQKLKTDD

-109 ISLIEDARSSARKMV
+109 ISLIEDARSSARALV
-124 SNISPSQRFVLLTN
+124 SNISHSQRFVLLTN
-138 SHQPDNEYPMN
+138 SRQLDNEYPMN
-149 QDEMLMSVDAMQ
+149 QDEMLMSIDAMQ

-170 NLYENLQMIMKRNC
+170 NLYENLQMIMKRNG
-184 FESASLFMYSDFQ
+184 FKSASLFMYSDFQ
-197 ENMMN
+197 DNMMN
-202 MEGLVADSAIQIVAM
+202 IDGLVADSAIQIVAM
-217 PLASDYQQNIYI
+217 PLKSDYQQNIYI

-237 ILQKGLANEINVRI
+237 ILQKDLSNEINVRI
-251 VNESGKEINGLPV
+251 VNESGKDINGLPV

-271 SVAFNTIDI
+271 SVAFNTIDV
-280 PTNGKNDV
+280 PVDGKNDI
-288 AMQFIINDDNH
+288 AMQFVIDN
-299 GFISGTDAIHRVSS
+299 GRDAARHIHTT
-313 YPASVSI
+313 ATVSI

-342 IVELT
+342 IVELST
-347 SNDSD
+347 GTGDLAI
-352 VKTRFIAS
+352 KT
-360 QPSSPIVT
+360 
-368 LFSNDSLFD
+368 LLSNDSLFD
-377 YHSVDPRRIDQQYL
+377 YNVMNPYRIDQQYL
-391 SDCQMI
+391 SDCQMVVV
-397 IIDGDANL
+397 DGDADL
-405 NETMWQTI
+405 NETMWKTI
-413 RDFANDGGSVVVFP
+413 IDFAKDGGSVVLFP
-427 SEVFEGSNNS
+427 SENSENSKVS

-447 TIAFQHPFFDD
+447 TIASNHEFFNV
-458 IFVNIPNNAD
+458 IFVSIPHNAD
-468 LPKVYKHVQIDKKRF
+468 LPKVYKHIQIDKKRF
-483 HNTLSL
+483 SNTMTL

-500 LSKIGSGNIFCFASQ
+500 LSKVGSGNIFSFASQ

-536 AMLGGQMSRLSY
+536 AMLGGQMGRLSY

-570 IHDEKGN
+570 IRDAN
-577 LEMIPM
+577 DNFEMIPM

-606 INKGDE
+606 VNKGDE
-612 VIETTAWNDNRKE
+612 VIETMAWNDNRNE

-639 LKDKGLNVLAVMK
+639 LKDNGLDVFAVMK
-652 ANEIHSDDVM
+652 SDEIRSADVI
-662 EMMVRRSML
+662 ETMVRRSSL

>member
-1 MNFLYPNML
+1 
-10 WCLFALAIPIVIHL
+10 
-24 FNFRRHK
+24 
-31 IVYFSNTATL
+31 
-41 KTIEQ
+41 
-46 ENAKTK
+46 
-52 KLKYIIALIMRM
+52 M

-73 FAYPYNPEQKLRTDD
+73 FAYPYNPEQKLKVDD

-109 ISLIEDARSSARKMV
+109 ISLIEDARASARKIV

-138 SHQPDNEYPMN
+138 SRQPDNEYPMN
-149 QDEMLMSVDAMQ
+149 QDEMLMSIDAMQ
-161 TEASPLMFN
+161 TEASPMSFN
-170 NLYENLQMIMKRNC
+170 NLYENLQMIMKRNG
-184 FESASLFMYSDFQ
+184 FKSASLFMYSDFQ
-197 ENMMN
+197 DNMMSVD
-202 MEGLVADSAIQIVAM
+202 GLVADSSIQLVAM
-217 PLASDYQQNIYI
+217 PLKSDYQQNIYI

-237 ILQKGLANEINVRI
+237 ILQKGLANEINVRV
-251 VNESGKEINGLPV
+251 VNESGKDINGLPV

-280 PTNGKNDV
+280 PANGKNEV
-288 AMQFIINDDNH
+288 AMQFVLHDSDENNA
-299 GFISGTDAIHRVSS
+299 T
-313 YPASVSI
+313 VSI

-342 IVELT
+342 IVEL
-347 SNDSD
+347 SAGVGDLSI
-352 VKTRFIAS
+352 K
-360 QPSSPIVT
+360 T

-377 YHSVDPRRIDQQYL
+377 YQVMNPYRIDQQYL
-391 SDCQMI
+391 SDCQMVVV
-397 IIDGDANL
+397 DGEANL

-413 RDFANDGGSVVVFP
+413 IDFANNGGSVVVFP
-427 SEVFEGSNNS
+427 SEVSDKSNLS
-437 EFSNDTLSIS
+437 DDTLSIS
-447 TIAFQHPFFDD
+447 TISSHHEFFSD

-468 LPKVYKHVQIDKKRF
+468 LPRVYKHVQIDKKRF
-483 HNTLSL
+483 SNTLTL

-500 LSKIGSGNIFCFASQ
+500 LSKIGGGNVFSFASQ
-515 LGKDWTNFADNSLF
+515 FGKDWTNFADNAMF
-529 VPIMYKI
+529 VPIMYKV
-536 AMLGGQMSRLSY
+536 AMLGGQMGRLSY
-548 TLGVDKDLT
+548 TLGVDKDIL
-557 INDLTAFSEGDIR
+557 INDLTAFSDGDVRIR
-570 IHDEKGN
+570 DAQGSF
-577 LEMIPM
+577 EMIPI

-606 INKGDE
+606 VNKGDE
-612 VIETTAWNDNRKE
+612 VIETTAWNDSRKE

-652 ANEIHSDDVM
+652 ADEIHSNDMM

-671 WKSFILLSLITMLI
+671 WKSFIILALISLLI